1 LTPEANLEH
10 LAVRRIVLVTGG
22 LDCGGA
28 QRVMAD
34 MANYWSEKGWQVT
47 LATWS
52 GPELADFYALSPEIS
67 RTWLHVDAGR
77 GSVIGDIRAFAARLA
92 KLRALLRKAQPDVVL
107 SFIDVSNVLTILAA
121 WGLGVR
127 VVVSERTHPGLNHTV
142 SRPWKMLRRVCY
154 GWADQ
159 VVAQTQDAAQWIERH
174 CKTAVLVIPNSLR
187 ALPQAVSQRESLI
200 IAVGRLSKEKGFDVL
215 LEAFARI
222 RAQFPDWRVCIIGE
236 GPERRALAARVGKP
250 DLGGRVV
257 LAGQVQDVESWMA
270 RAALMVHPSRR
281 EGFPNA
287 VLEGMGMGVAVI
299 CADCRSGPAELIT
312 DGVNGRLVPVD
323 DVAALALAMSQLMAD
338 PQLRERLGE
347 EATKVRQLYAHTLL
361 MKKWETCIVPLPP
374 REPSKPV
381 SRVNP
386 ASR

>member
-236 GPERRALAARVGKP
+236 GPETGSGGPSRPRWPGSRRRILDGACCAHGAPVAARGISERRAGRDGHGRCGHLRRLLLRPRGTDHGRRQWTAGA
-250 DLGGRVV
+250 GG
-257 LAGQVQDVESWMA
+257 
-270 RAALMVHPSRR
+270 
-281 EGFPNA
+281 
-287 VLEGMGMGVAVI
+287 
-299 CADCRSGPAELIT
+299 
-312 DGVNGRLVPVD
+312 
-323 DVAALALAMSQLMAD
+323 
-338 PQLRERLGE
+338 
-347 EATKVRQLYAHTLL
+347 
-361 MKKWETCIVPLPP
+361 
-374 REPSKPV
+374 
-381 SRVNP
+381 
-386 ASR
+386 